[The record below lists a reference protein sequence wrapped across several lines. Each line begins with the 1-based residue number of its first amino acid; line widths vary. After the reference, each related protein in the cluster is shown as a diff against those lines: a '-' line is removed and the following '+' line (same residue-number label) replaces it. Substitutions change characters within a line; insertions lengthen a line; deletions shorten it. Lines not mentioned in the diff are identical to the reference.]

1 MKAKASR
8 PPIDALQIVPVPG
21 VPEMTARLALL
32 GILVAC
38 ASCADLR
45 GRRRVREGN
54 RLFREGLYAQAL
66 EHYRAAET
74 LVPEFPLLWLNKGL
88 TCRQLMIPGAKNS
101 GK

>member
-1 MKAKASR
+1 M
-8 PPIDALQIVPVPG
+8 PG

-66 EHYRAAET
+66 ENYRAAET
-74 LVPEFPLLWLNKGL
+74 LVPRGFVIAVPNV
-88 TCRQLMIPGAKNS
+88 RPGSFETPPPSPPPRSLAL
-101 GK
+101 